1 MSEYIELTEKFP
13 EENEIVNFRDYNG
26 VSYYG
31 FYILPYRAY
40 PNSYFDP
47 LTLAKWCI
55 IERNGNWHETNIK
68 PVGWKCLCEADS
80 ELGRTMMRGHY
91 IKNRQGETR

>member
-1 MSEYIELTEKFP
+1 MSQYINLTEKFP
-13 EENEIVNFRDYNG
+13 EENDIVNFRDYNG

-47 LTLAKWCI
+47 FKLAKWCI
-55 IERNGNWHETNIK
+55 IGQNGNWHKTDVR
-68 PVGWKCLCEADS
+68 PVEWKSLCKIGS
-80 ELGRTMMRGHY
+80 EMGHNMMRGHY
-91 IKNRQGETR
+91 IKKEY